1 MILELV
7 FYKLNYKRT
16 VIKTNYFYLLLFLY
30 FSPVIL
36 AQEHPLVGIKEGDG
50 VGVLFKR
57 YLITKTPNNTK
68 LFQELNQNKFDSGG
82 GLILGKKYLLPIFV
96 YDYDG
101 KSIRSTLNN
110 QDYDYALMIQYY
122 NESLVKRGVKA
133 QDFRDDKKLWIPVY
147 EFEKESVLLTLGKQ
161 KDTLNNKP
169 KKKTKPVFRTRK
181 FPILGKTNETVK
193 EQTHKLSGITFHL
206 VSGHGGPDPGAIGK
220 KNGNEL
226 HEDEYAYDVI
236 LRLGKKLA
244 QHGADVNFIV
254 QDPSDGIRE
263 EQILNNAYHEFY
275 LGGSEIPKDQRERLH
290 KRSNIVNSLFHKN
303 QYGNENHHVV
313 VIHVDSR
320 PTGKKQIDIF
330 FYHAEGSKSGEEI
343 CNSLLGTIETK
354 YHKAQPNRGYEG
366 TVSTRNLYM
375 LNNTIPPVTFI
386 ELGNIKNHR
395 DQQRILIPT
404 NRQAIAN
411 WLCDGYIKV
420 FAE

>member
-1 MILELV
+1 
-7 FYKLNYKRT
+7 
-16 VIKTNYFYLLLFLY
+16 VIKINYFLLLFFFFANLSSIY
-30 FSPVIL
+30 S
-36 AQEHPLVGIKEGDG
+36 QEHPLVEIKDGDG
-50 VGVLFKR
+50 LSVLFKR
-57 YLITKTPNNTK
+57 YLIAKTPNNIR
-68 LFQELNQNKFDSGG
+68 LFNELNKNKFDESG
-82 GLILGKKYLLPIFV
+82 GLILSKKYLLPIFI

-122 NESLVKRGVKA
+122 NESLVKRGIKT
-133 QDFRDDKKLWIPVY
+133 QDFREDKKLWVPVY

-161 KDTLNNKP
+161 KDTLKNKSQ
-169 KKKTKPVFRTRK
+169 KKVKPIFRTRK
-181 FPILGKTNETVK
+181 FPILGKANEVVK

-236 LRLGKKLA
+236 LRLGKKLM
-244 QHGADVNFIV
+244 QNGADVNFIV
-254 QDPSDGIRE
+254 QDPNDGIRE
-263 EQILNNAYHEFY
+263 EQILNNSYNEFY
-275 LGGSEIPKDQRERLH
+275 LGGSIIPADQRERLH
-290 KRSNIVNSLFHKN
+290 KRANIVNNLYNKKQFAN
-303 QYGNENHHVV
+303 QKHHVV

-330 FYHAEGSKSGEEI
+330 FYHAEGSEKGKKI
-343 CNSLLGTIETK
+343 CGSLLETIESK

-366 TVSTRNLYM
+366 SVSTRNLYM

-386 ELGNIKNHR
+386 ELGNIKNFR

-411 WLCDGYIKV
+411 WLCDGYIKF